1 MKGIRLKS
9 ESEGILYPL
18 TLYKLVRN
26 TDGTKNLSGELDT
39 IHADISSVREE
50 LESLLLAGN
59 FKPEILE
66 ALQSIQNY
74 LDNEGTAAEQ
84 LLADVQELKAN
95 SLKHQ
100 VISSAEYDS
109 LEVKEENTLYLIYD

>member
-1 MKGIRLKS
+1 MSRI
-9 ESEGILYPL
+9 ILRSLSGVDLFPI
-18 TLYKLVRN
+18 TLFNLVQN
-26 TDGTKNLSGELDT
+26 KDGTRNLDDELT
-39 IHADISSVREE
+39 NIQANLTSVKEE

-109 LEVKEENTLYLIYD
+109 LEIKEENTLYLIYD